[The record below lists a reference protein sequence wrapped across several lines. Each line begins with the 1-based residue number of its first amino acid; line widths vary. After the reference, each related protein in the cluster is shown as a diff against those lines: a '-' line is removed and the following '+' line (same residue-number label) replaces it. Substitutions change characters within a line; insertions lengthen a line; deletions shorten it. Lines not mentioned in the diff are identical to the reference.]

1 MQIGQI
7 TLAHLDQEVE
17 IAGVITG
24 IWDLSKGRKYHVY
37 DQTGILP
44 VIVWDNLLEQHPEIH
59 RLLTGAIARFHGRIK
74 EYKGELRLIPAGAE
88 DIQVVQPADPYARSP
103 VPLARLPEVGAGSM
117 AWVIGRITSMKAF
130 SKGIKLHIADDSGA
144 GVVLIWNNLLQAS
157 ALQDQLEI
165 DLRLGVY
172 GEVRQFHDE
181 WEIVPLTSVEIIPLE
196 APPAPG

>member
-17 IAGVITG
+17 IAGVVTG

-44 VIVWDNLLEQHPEIH
+44 VIIWDNLLEQHPEIP
-59 RLLTGAIARFHGRIK
+59 RMLTGAVGRFRGRVK
-74 EYKGELRLIPAGAE
+74 EYKGELRLMPAQPE
-88 DIQVVQPADPYARSP
+88 DIRLVQPADPSTRSP
-103 VPLARLPEVGAGSM
+103 VPLSRLPEVGTGNM
-117 AWVIGRITSMKAF
+117 AWVVGRITSMKAF

-144 GVVLIWNNLLQAS
+144 GVVLIWSSLLQAS

-165 DLRLGVY
+165 NLRLGVY

-196 APPAPG
+196 APPAS

>member
-1 MQIGQI
+1 MQIAQI

-24 IWDLSKGRKYHVY
+24 IWDLSRGRKYHVY
-37 DQTGILP
+37 DQTGVLP
-44 VIVWDNLLEQHPEIH
+44 VIVWDNLLDQFPDTA
-59 RLLTGAIARFHGRIK
+59 RLLTGAVARVRGHIK
-74 EYKGELRLIPAGAE
+74 EYKGELRLMPAAPT
-88 DIQVVQPADPYARSP
+88 DIQLVQPADPYARSP
-103 VPLARLPEVGAGSM
+103 VPLSRLPEVGAGNM

-144 GVVLIWNNLLQAS
+144 GVVLIWNNLLEAS
-157 ALQDQLEI
+157 VLQDQLEI

-181 WEIVPLTSVEIIPLE
+181 WEIVPLTAAEIIPLE
-196 APPAPG
+196 APPPTS

>member
-44 VIVWDNLLEQHPEIH
+44 VIVWDNLLEQLPETS
-59 RLLTGAIARFHGRIK
+59 RMLTGAVARFRGRVK
-74 EYKGELRLIPAGAE
+74 EYKGELRLMPAQPE
-88 DIQVVQPADPYARSP
+88 DIRLVQPADPSTRSP
-103 VPLARLPEVGAGSM
+103 VPLSRLPQVGAGNM
-117 AWVIGRITSMKAF
+117 AWVVGRITSMKAL

-144 GVVLIWNNLLQAS
+144 GVVLIWSSLLQAS

-165 DLRLGVY
+165 DLHLGVY

-196 APPAPG
+196 APPAS

>member
-17 IAGVITG
+17 IAGVVTG

-44 VIVWDNLLEQHPEIH
+44 VIIWDNLLEQHPEIP
-59 RLLTGAIARFHGRIK
+59 RMLTGAVARFRGRVK
-74 EYKGELRLIPAGAE
+74 EYKGELRLMPAQPE
-88 DIQVVQPADPYARSP
+88 DIRLVQPADPSTRSP
-103 VPLARLPEVGAGSM
+103 VPLSRLPEVGTGNM
-117 AWVIGRITSMKAF
+117 AWVVGRITSMKAF

-144 GVVLIWNNLLQAS
+144 GVVLIWSSLLQAS

-165 DLRLGVY
+165 NLRLGVY

-181 WEIVPLTSVEIIPLE
+181 WEIVPLTSVELIPLE
-196 APPAPG
+196 APPAS